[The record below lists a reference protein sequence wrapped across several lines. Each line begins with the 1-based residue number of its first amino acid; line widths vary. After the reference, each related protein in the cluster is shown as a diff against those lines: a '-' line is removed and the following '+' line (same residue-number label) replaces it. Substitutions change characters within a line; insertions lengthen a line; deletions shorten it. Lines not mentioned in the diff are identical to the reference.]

1 MGSYIPSE
9 RLVDVKPAPARRSE
23 GSESRSTKS
32 VQKPRIRV
40 TWDDQPVALG
50 TQSQDQLMQAVQKP
64 CRRVM
69 SEAQSVALVPRKVLS
84 EPRLDLNPLVRI
96 HKGRSSYRK
105 TSTPEPLETETGK
118 KLPPET
124 HQISQ
129 RKLDPL
135 IRTCVGRSSP
145 ENTSTHGPLEIEVGE
160 KLLPENDRG
169 DSVDTVTKLS
179 KIRKVTYDRTR
190 PPSVVHGNSTT
201 DEDTWNSQKRKYFKV
216 IIKRLKDFMAGKFGA
231 NVRKVKNPLIKKH
244 LMGNGA
250 FRVSYWSNYVND
262 HRIIH
267 QVHQDFLQTK
277 ELGIRYVAEGD
288 DATNLV
294 HKAGP
299 PLPSVPSKSQHQD
312 EDIHDALAS
321 LLDEFKDL
329 DAPKY
334 SDPSRESV
342 ESVSS
347 TRSSPEDGVIRPAT
361 VDESRTSN
369 SQPPKLMI
377 RFYPS
382 GTPGPLRRHYS
393 TATVSQEDCFWYVTT
408 Y

>member
-1 MGSYIPSE
+1 MMGSYIPSE
-9 RLVDVKPAPARRSE
+9 RLDVKPAPARRSE
-23 GSESRSTKS
+23 GSKSRSTKS
-32 VQKPRIRV
+32 VRKPRIRL
-40 TWDDQPVALG
+40 TWDGHPVALD
-50 TQSQDQLMQAVQKP
+50 TELQDQLMQAVQKSR
-64 CRRVM
+64 RRVM
-69 SEAQSVALVPRKVLS
+69 SEAQPVALAPRKVLS
-84 EPRLDLNPLVRI
+84 TPGLDLNPLVRI

-105 TSTPEPLETETGK
+105 TSTREPLETEVGE

-124 HQISQ
+124 HQISV

-135 IRTCVGRSSP
+135 IRTCVGRPSP
-145 ENTSTHGPLEIEVGE
+145 ENTSTHGPLERQVGE

-169 DSVDTVTKLS
+169 DSVDTVTKLPQ
-179 KIRKVTYDRTR
+179 IRKMVTYDRTR
-190 PPSVVHGNSTT
+190 RPSVVHGNSTT

-216 IIKRLKDFMAGKFGA
+216 HIKRLKDFMARKVGA

-250 FRVSYWSNYVND
+250 FRISYWSNYVND

-267 QVHQDFLQTK
+267 QVHQDFPQTK
-277 ELGIRYVAEGD
+277 ELGIRYVAERD

-347 TRSSPEDGVIRPAT
+347 TRSFPEDGVIRPAT
-361 VDESRTSN
+361 VDESRTSY
-369 SQPPKLMI
+369 SEPLKSMI

-393 TATVSQEDCFWYVTT
+393 TATVS
-408 Y
+408 